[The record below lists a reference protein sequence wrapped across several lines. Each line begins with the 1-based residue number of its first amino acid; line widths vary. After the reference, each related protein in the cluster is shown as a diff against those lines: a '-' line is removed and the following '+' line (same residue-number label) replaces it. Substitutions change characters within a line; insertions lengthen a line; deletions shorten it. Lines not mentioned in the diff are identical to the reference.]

1 MRKPTP
7 TLLASLLLPCAL
19 AACAIEADDDGAL
32 EDDPETDAAALC
44 VAPPTPPPLNAA
56 TWILD
61 NHENRVAYA
70 SNYGSGEC
78 ASYTRGA
85 TNVEWMSVT
94 ATDLPTDEEEC
105 EDARLVVRKYRQSA
119 SGAWTYVNT
128 VARNGSI
135 NEFGVCALSM
145 TYDAHT
151 RDGIRLYA
159 TARQTTCSGMF
170 CLTEYGRPLTFT
182 ARGYEP

>member
-1 MRKPTP
+1 MRKPTR
-7 TLLASLLLPCAL
+7 TLITCLLFPSVL
-19 AACAIEADDDGAL
+19 AACAVDNDDGAG
-32 EDDPETDAAALC
+32 DDPDPDTEATALC
-44 VAPPTPPPLNAA
+44 LAPPTPPPLDAA
-56 TWILD
+56 SWILD

-70 SNYGSGEC
+70 SNYGTGEC

-94 ATDLPTDEEEC
+94 ATDLPTDEDEC
-105 EDARLVVRKYRQSA
+105 EDARLVVRKYRQS
-119 SGAWTYVNT
+119 STGGWSYVGS
-128 VARNGSI
+128 VARNGAI

-151 RDGIRLYA
+151 RDGVRLYA
-159 TARQTTCSGMF
+159 THRQTTCSGMW